1 MICLLVSLSFQP
13 TTLNGDDSCAGYLY
27 RDIPVFF
34 YLHFCSAAHR
44 LNKVVL
50 VVRPEVVRQEEEME
64 IEEVG
69 GNNTCIY
76 LILIPILRRVLSSIA
91 RCSKHHKSSK
101 IKKKGETTCINR
113 IW

>member
-44 LNKVVL
+44 LNKPIGSKT
-50 VVRPEVVRQEEEME
+50 RGRQEEEME

-91 RCSKHHKSSK
+91 RGSKHHKSSK